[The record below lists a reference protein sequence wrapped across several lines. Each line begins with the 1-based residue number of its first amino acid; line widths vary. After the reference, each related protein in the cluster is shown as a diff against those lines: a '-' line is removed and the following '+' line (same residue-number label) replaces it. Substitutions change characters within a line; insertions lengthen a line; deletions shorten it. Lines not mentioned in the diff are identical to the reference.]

1 MKRLLLVSLA
11 ALALAGPLAVTGA
24 SAHPNDRYDGGYDN
38 RDDQAYRQGEYGGR
52 DYDNR
57 DDRRDER
64 QAYRHGQ
71 RDGQEHA
78 RFDRSQHNGYYIGR
92 QWYYGPPPQAYYNR
106 SDVRYDYRDWRRGDR
121 LPRYYQEQYRPVD
134 YHDHRLYAPP
144 RGARWVEDDRGEY
157 LLVGVATGV
166 ILGLAL
172 GH

>member
-57 DDRRDER
+57 DERRDER

-71 RDGQEHA
+71 R
-78 RFDRSQHNGYYIGR
+78 
-92 QWYYGPPPQAYYNR
+92 YNR
-106 SDVRYDYRDWRRGDR
+106 SDARYDYRDWRRGDW
-121 LPRYYQEQYRPVD
+121 LPRYCQSTDPSIT
-134 YHDHRLYAPP
+134 HNHRLYAPP